1 MTSQLTTIPARHGIA
16 VPLSAGQTI
25 KVINTHGNQVV
36 DTWAFTLSS
45 FPPSPSSAIKTQLS
59 MQHTRA
65 SLCRVIPHAGDGLY
79 DNERKKILTM
89 TEDTTAGHHDTLM
102 AACDKQRYEE
112 LGGGSSHRNCSDNL
126 GEGLAAIGWLAPL
139 RFLPPFPLSFFSVAR
154 INNIGAKLKYALYRS
169 QSAAIHSLA
178 VQSVHEHPSP

>member
-65 SLCRVIPHAGDGLY
+65 SLCRVIPQVGDGLY

-126 GEGLAAIGWLAPL
+126 VEGLAAIGWLAP
-139 RFLPPFPLSFFSVAR
+139 FFMFSSSFFP
-154 INNIGAKLKYALYRS
+154 
-169 QSAAIHSLA
+169 SLFCFF
-178 VQSVHEHPSP
+178 HWRG